1 MATPTPATGI
11 AVGPENQSMM
21 VCRPLTQYKIMHAK
35 VSSLSKEKKKKKPTK
50 MGKEE
55 EKDEE
60 GYFKAGPL

>member
-35 VSSLSKEKKKKKPTK
+35 VSSLSKEKKTTK